1 MFESLARN
9 AGIPNRATD
18 PHPESRSWSFPM
30 PHDDRA
36 FVSTR
41 WSLVALAASEDPRE
55 AREALEKLCRDYWWP
70 LYAYLRRRG
79 LTCEDS
85 ADTVQGLFAEIIAK
99 GRLAQADPNR
109 GRFRSWLLSALKF
122 HLSHERDRNAAQ
134 KRGGGREMV
143 RIDEVDA
150 ERRWALLDHREQS
163 PERLFERAWAIAV
176 LERALRSLD
185 TTYAEEGQSELLAA
199 LKPSLLFAPGPDD
212 LRTIAVRLGMTVSAV
227 KSAAFRLR
235 KALRDAIR
243 SEISSLLATDGKST
257 LDEEVRAMLAALSK
271 N

>member
-1 MFESLARN
+1 
-9 AGIPNRATD
+9 
-18 PHPESRSWSFPM
+18 M

-41 WSLVALAASEDPRE
+41 WSVVALAASADSTE
-55 AREALEKLCRDYWWP
+55 ARAALEELCRAYWWP

-79 LTCEDS
+79 LSGEDA

-99 GRLAQADPNR
+99 GRLAQADPHR

-134 KRGGGREMV
+134 KRGGGRGFV
-143 RIDEVDA
+143 AVDETEA
-150 ERRWALLDHREQS
+150 ERRWELLDHREQS

-176 LERALRSLD
+176 LDRALTALD
-185 TTYAEEGQSELLAA
+185 AAYAEEGQSELLAA
-199 LKPSLLFAPGPDD
+199 LKPSLLYAPGPED
-212 LRTIAVRLGMTVSAV
+212 LRTIAGRLGLSVSAV

-235 KALRDAIR
+235 KALREAIR
-243 SEISSLLATDGKST
+243 SEVASLLATDGKST
-257 LDEEVRAMLAALSK
+257 LDEEVRAMLAALAPA
-271 N
+271 